1 MKMITATIAS
11 YLLIAE
17 GIIGLVLPG
26 YVCLVPSACSNIS
39 LSVCSCPLYCM
50 AVGLHAYQ
58 CVSGRLGETAHSALD
73 KAKSRLQTHPV
84 YTPVCL
90 HYAGL
95 HVCSVSPSHAYPRPR
110 GTGDREERGR
120 AKLNSDT
127 RWGKA
132 LQYECIK

>member
-1 MKMITATIAS
+1 MRIHWPRLAR
-11 YLLIAE
+11 LR
-17 GIIGLVLPG
+17 LPG
-26 YVCLVPSACSNIS
+26 SVCLSVHLLARLQLSALLYGGR
-39 LSVCSCPLYCM
+39 LS
-50 AVGLHAYQ
+50 YQ
-58 CVSGRLGETAHSALD
+58 CVSRRLGETAHSALD
-73 KAKSRLQTHPV
+73 KAKSRLQTHSV

-110 GTGDREERGR
+110 ATGDREEKGR

-132 LQYECIK
+132 LQYECINIYDEN